1 MWIEISYIFSFR
13 ERRRGHI
20 TENVCCTLAYPPSA
34 SLRRTW
40 IRLWCNRPARLY
52 SHRKL
57 EVCWESMLL
66 LHNSYEIKSL
76 VTLLD
81 SCVWICFFNLIILSA
96 LLQIVMG
103 RLVCVSINVK
113 LCYDLISRK
122 IDLYADDYEITHLRV
137 PDVCYPSNLAAV
149 SEMNAPGSTPAT
161 SAILS
166 LIGKPS
172 VASGVAVSN
181 ITGFI
186 VSNITH
192 DCWPIE
198 SIWVNK

>member
-1 MWIEISYIFSFR
+1 
-13 ERRRGHI
+13 
-20 TENVCCTLAYPPSA
+20 
-34 SLRRTW
+34 
-40 IRLWCNRPARLY
+40 
-52 SHRKL
+52 
-57 EVCWESMLL
+57 
-66 LHNSYEIKSL
+66 
-76 VTLLD
+76 
-81 SCVWICFFNLIILSA
+81 
-96 LLQIVMG
+96 MG

-122 IDLYADDYEITHLRV
+122 IDLHADDYEITHLRV

-161 SAILS
+161 PAILS

-192 DCWPIE
+192 DCWPIK
-198 SIWVNK
+198 SI